1 MVMRVNPVLGIMI
14 IIYVIS
20 GVIMRF
26 CLQIRAGKLLAKK
39 LDCLEPLGLDKFLL
53 FIPEFVPLSV
63 LEPIYEGLSSF
74 NAEKYELEDY
84 IKPLKLYRKIFFI
97 PAFIIGSL
105 VMLYLFIT
113 NFVL

>member
-1 MVMRVNPVLGIMI
+1 MGIQVNPVLGIMI

-20 GVIMRF
+20 GMIMRF
-26 CLQIRAGKLLAKK
+26 RLQIRAGKLLAEK
-39 LDCLEPLGLDKFLL
+39 LECLESLRLDKILL
-53 FIPEFVPLSV
+53 FVPEFVPLSV

-97 PAFIIGSL
+97 PVFTIGSI
-105 VMLYLFIT
+105 VVLYVFISG
-113 NFVL
+113 LIL

>member
-1 MVMRVNPVLGIMI
+1 MRVNPILGIMI

-20 GVIMRF
+20 GIIMRF
-26 CLQIRAGKLLAKK
+26 YLQIRARHLIAEK
-39 LDCLEPLGLDKFLL
+39 LDCLEPLGLDKF
-53 FIPEFVPLSV
+53 VPLSV
-63 LEPIYEGLSSF
+63 LDPIYEGLSSF